1 MEIVTLREFAR
12 RVGVSLT
19 AVQKGV
25 QNGRIYADK
34 DPKTGRI
41 SGIDYDTQAEA
52 WVANAMHPQKR
63 PHNIAGGRPR
73 EDGRPPAAPE
83 NRTQLKQPD
92 DSPSPRSGMPLAE
105 IQRARELVKL
115 QLDNVKL
122 KEAQGELVPATDVEK
137 QGRQLASVIISS
149 MYNIPDR
156 ISDEL
161 AGMSEPHDIHRL
173 LLEEIDRAVQELRKT
188 YA

>member
-1 MEIVTLREFAR
+1 
-12 RVGVSLT
+12 
-19 AVQKGV
+19 
-25 QNGRIYADK
+25 
-34 DPKTGRI
+34 
-41 SGIDYDTQAEA
+41 
-52 WVANAMHPQKR
+52 
-63 PHNIAGGRPR
+63 
-73 EDGRPPAAPE
+73 
-83 NRTQLKQPD
+83 
-92 DSPSPRSGMPLAE
+92 MPLAE

>member
-63 PHNIAGGRPR
+63 PHNIAG
-73 EDGRPPAAPE
+73 
-83 NRTQLKQPD
+83 NRTQLRQPE

-122 KEAQGELVPATDVEK
+122 KEAQGDLVAATDVEK

-173 LLEEIDRAVQELRKT
+173 LLEEIDRAVQELRQT